1 MKSHLYTYIEHAI
14 YLIKGPA
21 LLKHPVQMLVDPE
34 RVLVPVL
41 PREREEEDEEDGVDG
56 DVLQDGGHALLLQL
70 AVADQGKFG
79 GVDGSESVQLYS
91 YDDNLG
97 RESSQNARKIFL
109 TVYGSI

>member
-1 MKSHLYTYIEHAI
+1 MHFQVFI
-14 YLIKGPA
+14 
-21 LLKHPVQMLVDPE
+21 DPE
-34 RVLVPVL
+34 GVLVPVL

-70 AVADQGKFG
+70 AVADQSKFG

-91 YDDNLG
+91 LYYDDNLG

-109 TVYGSI
+109 AVYGSI